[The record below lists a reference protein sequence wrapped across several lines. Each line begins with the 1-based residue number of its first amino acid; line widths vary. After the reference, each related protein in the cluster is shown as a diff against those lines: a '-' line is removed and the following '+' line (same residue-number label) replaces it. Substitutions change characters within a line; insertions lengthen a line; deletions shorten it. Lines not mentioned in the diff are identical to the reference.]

1 MSWLDR
7 LFGQSEEPQRPRKPQ
22 KCAAC
27 GATVVEGLAKQV
39 YNWAVDPKDD
49 VGRSYGGFCSECGNY
64 YCWPCACKHGEQL
77 LKGLNRPILRT
88 RGTFDSATIL
98 DHRGLM
104 YCPRCGD
111 LGMRRTLVA
120 T

>member
-7 LFGQSEEPQRPRKPQ
+7 LFGRSRERQNSKR
-22 KCAAC
+22 CAIC
-27 GATVVEGLAKQV
+27 GGSVVEGLAKQV
-39 YNWAVDPKDD
+39 YNWAVDPQDD
-49 VGRSYGGFCSECGNY
+49 LGRSYGGFCSECGNY
-64 YCWPCACKHGEQL
+64 YCWHCVYKYGEQL
-77 LKGLNRPILRT
+77 LRELNRPILPT

-98 DHRGLM
+98 DHRGMM

-111 LGMRRTLVA
+111 LRTRRTLVA